1 MYAGSKAAA
10 QWARLALK
18 SAAAQ
23 WIWLSRAQ
31 MVESGW
37 ISLNVCEIL
46 RRMVATNR
54 RGWSTITCLH
64 DPSVIHPTARPLS
77 TGGLPDRVRGFPQ
90 LFSAIQ
96 MFF

>member
-10 QWARLALK
+10 QWARLTLK

-37 ISLNVCEIL
+37 IGLNVCEIL
-46 RRMVATNR
+46 R
-54 RGWSTITCLH
+54 
-64 DPSVIHPTARPLS
+64 
-77 TGGLPDRVRGFPQ
+77 
-90 LFSAIQ
+90 
-96 MFF
+96 